1 MCEHKL
7 IVVQVANLIVTIT
20 SLIGNFPLADSAIL
34 HKLALLIC
42 AGCES
47 KHRSIAS
54 TTVQMWNATFGLQER
69 LQYPDEVASALR
81 RLRLVADL
89 NLPEFPENPSDVSCL
104 IFSWECDN

>member
-1 MCEHKL
+1 M
-7 IVVQVANLIVTIT
+7 QVADLIVTIT
-20 SLIGNFPLADSAIL
+20 SLIGNFPLADSTIL

-69 LQYPDEVASALR
+69 LQYPDEVANALR

-89 NLPEFPENPSDVSCL
+89 SLPEFPENSSDVSYL
-104 IFSWECDN
+104 IFFCRCDH